1 MRARDT
7 ARARCSC
14 GDRRLKQNR
23 VEKSTELP
31 VKKRKR
37 GQGKNWTVKR
47 RQTKQGWFDAFQVSF
62 RCFFS

>member
-7 ARARCSC
+7 ARAMCRC

-31 VKKRKR
+31 VKK
-37 GQGKNWTVKR
+37 NWTVKKGR
-47 RQTKQGWFDAFQVSF
+47 TRERFNAFEVSG
-62 RCFFS
+62 R